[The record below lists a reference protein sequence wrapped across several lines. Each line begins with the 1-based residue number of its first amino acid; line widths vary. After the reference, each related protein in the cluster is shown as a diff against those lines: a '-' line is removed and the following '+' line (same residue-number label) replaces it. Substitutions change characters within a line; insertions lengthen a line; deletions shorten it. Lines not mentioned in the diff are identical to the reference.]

1 MTQTVL
7 MTGSSRGI
15 GAGIAWRLA
24 NDGYDLLL
32 HCRGNLAQAEALR
45 QRIGALGRTAR
56 VLQFDISDRE
66 QARSV
71 LEAEVEANGAPY
83 GVVCNAS
90 TESIDPGRRPLAR
103 GREESEEGNI
113 YRQHPQL
120 SRLLRTTFDTLVI
133 GHGQGDALH
142 HYLPPRPP
150 RVHSFVYLCEGDE
163 VRRFTQSLDFLAIL
177 LGARAGSVDEVVSAC
192 LRRAAVAH
200 DDERAFLVRVGKEL
214 AVLLGGELN
223 RLNAILRRIRL

>member
-1 MTQTVL
+1 MLTKIGEVIEAR
-7 MTGSSRGI
+7 TGEFVAECYELHTPPPLGSLVRTT
-15 GAGIAWRLA
+15 
-24 NDGYDLLL
+24 DG
-32 HCRGNLAQAEALR
+32 
-45 QRIGALGRTAR
+45 
-56 VLQFDISDRE
+56 
-66 QARSV
+66 
-71 LEAEVEANGAPY
+71 EVEIY

-163 VRRFTQSLDFLAIL
+163 VRRFTRSLDFLAIL

-192 LRRAAVAH
+192 LRQAAGAH

-223 RLNAILRRIRL
+223 RLNAILRRIKL

>member
-1 MTQTVL
+1 LLTK
-7 MTGSSRGI
+7 I
-15 GAGIAWRLA
+15 GEVIESG
-24 NDGYDLLL
+24 
-32 HCRGNLAQAEALR
+32 
-45 QRIGALGRTAR
+45 
-56 VLQFDISDRE
+56 SDRFVAE
-66 QARSV
+66 CYELHIPPPLGSLVRTTDG
-71 LEAEVEANGAPY
+71 EVEIY

-163 VRRFTQSLDFLAIL
+163 VRRFTRSLDFLAIL
-177 LGARAGSVDEVVSAC
+177 LGARVASVDEVVSAC
-192 LRRAAVAH
+192 LRQAAGAH

-223 RLNAILRRIRL
+223 RLNAILRRIKL

>member
-1 MTQTVL
+1 LPAKIGEVIEAS
-7 MTGSSRGI
+7 TGEFVAECYELHTPPPLGSLVRTS
-15 GAGIAWRLA
+15 
-24 NDGYDLLL
+24 DG
-32 HCRGNLAQAEALR
+32 Q
-45 QRIGALGRTAR
+45 
-56 VLQFDISDRE
+56 
-66 QARSV
+66 
-71 LEAEVEANGAPY
+71 VEIY

-90 TESIDPGRRPLAR
+90 TGSIDPGRRPLAR

-163 VRRFTQSLDFLAIL
+163 VRRFTRSLDFLAIL

-192 LRRAAVAH
+192 LRRAAGAH

-223 RLNAILRRIRL
+223 RLNAILRRIKL

>member
-1 MTQTVL
+1 MPAKIGEV
-7 MTGSSRGI
+7 I
-15 GAGIAWRLA
+15 GASTGEFVAECYELHTPPPLGSLVRTS
-24 NDGYDLLL
+24 DG
-32 HCRGNLAQAEALR
+32 Q
-45 QRIGALGRTAR
+45 
-56 VLQFDISDRE
+56 
-66 QARSV
+66 
-71 LEAEVEANGAPY
+71 VEIY

-103 GREESEEGNI
+103 GREESEESNI

-192 LRRAAVAH
+192 VRRAAGAH

-223 RLNAILRRIRL
+223 RLNAILRRIKL

>member
-1 MTQTVL
+1 MLTK
-7 MTGSSRGI
+7 I
-15 GAGIAWRLA
+15 GEVIESG
-24 NDGYDLLL
+24 
-32 HCRGNLAQAEALR
+32 
-45 QRIGALGRTAR
+45 
-56 VLQFDISDRE
+56 SDRF
-66 QARSV
+66 V
-71 LEAEVEANGAPY
+71 AECYELHTPPPLGSLVRTTDGQVEIY

-163 VRRFTQSLDFLAIL
+163 VRRFTRSLDFLAIL
-177 LGARAGSVDEVVSAC
+177 LGARVASVDEVVSAC
-192 LRRAAVAH
+192 LRQAAGAH

-223 RLNAILRRIRL
+223 RLNAILRRIKL

>member
-1 MTQTVL
+1 LPAKIGEV
-7 MTGSSRGI
+7 I
-15 GAGIAWRLA
+15 GASTGEFVAECYELHTPPPLGSLVRTS
-24 NDGYDLLL
+24 DG
-32 HCRGNLAQAEALR
+32 Q
-45 QRIGALGRTAR
+45 
-56 VLQFDISDRE
+56 
-66 QARSV
+66 
-71 LEAEVEANGAPY
+71 VEIY

-103 GREESEEGNI
+103 GREESEESNI

-192 LRRAAVAH
+192 VRRAAGAH

-223 RLNAILRRIRL
+223 RLNAILRRIKL

>member
-1 MTQTVL
+1 MLTKIGEVIEAR
-7 MTGSSRGI
+7 TGEFVAECYELHTPPPLGSLLRTT
-15 GAGIAWRLA
+15 
-24 NDGYDLLL
+24 DG
-32 HCRGNLAQAEALR
+32 Q
-45 QRIGALGRTAR
+45 
-56 VLQFDISDRE
+56 
-66 QARSV
+66 
-71 LEAEVEANGAPY
+71 VEIY
-83 GVVCNAS
+83 GVVRNAS

-103 GREESEEGNI
+103 GREESEEENI

-133 GHGQGDALH
+133 GHGQGDTLH

-163 VRRFTQSLDFLAIL
+163 VRRFTRSLDFLAIL

-192 LRRAAVAH
+192 LRQAAGAH

-223 RLNAILRRIRL
+223 RLNAILRRIKL

>member
-1 MTQTVL
+1 MLTKIGEVIEAR
-7 MTGSSRGI
+7 TGEFVAECYELHTPPPLGSLVRTT
-15 GAGIAWRLA
+15 
-24 NDGYDLLL
+24 DG
-32 HCRGNLAQAEALR
+32 Q
-45 QRIGALGRTAR
+45 
-56 VLQFDISDRE
+56 
-66 QARSV
+66 
-71 LEAEVEANGAPY
+71 VEIY

-163 VRRFTQSLDFLAIL
+163 VRRFTRSLDFLAIL
-177 LGARAGSVDEVVSAC
+177 LGARVGSVDEVVSAC
-192 LRRAAVAH
+192 LRQAAGAH

-223 RLNAILRRIRL
+223 RLNAILRRIKL

>member
-1 MTQTVL
+1 MPAK
-7 MTGSSRGI
+7 I
-15 GAGIAWRLA
+15 GEVIESG
-24 NDGYDLLL
+24 
-32 HCRGNLAQAEALR
+32 
-45 QRIGALGRTAR
+45 
-56 VLQFDISDRE
+56 SDRF
-66 QARSV
+66 V
-71 LEAEVEANGAPY
+71 AECYELHTPPPLGSLVRTTDGQVEIY

-163 VRRFTQSLDFLAIL
+163 VRRFTRSLDFLAIL

-192 LRRAAVAH
+192 LRQAAGAH

-223 RLNAILRRIRL
+223 RLNAILRRIKL

>member
-1 MTQTVL
+1 MPAKIGEVIEAS
-7 MTGSSRGI
+7 TGEFVAECYELHTPPPLGSLVRTT
-15 GAGIAWRLA
+15 
-24 NDGYDLLL
+24 DG
-32 HCRGNLAQAEALR
+32 Q
-45 QRIGALGRTAR
+45 
-56 VLQFDISDRE
+56 
-66 QARSV
+66 
-71 LEAEVEANGAPY
+71 VEIY
-83 GVVCNAS
+83 GVICNAS

-120 SRLLRTTFDTLVI
+120 SRLLRTTFDTIVI

-192 LRRAAVAH
+192 LRRAAGAH

-214 AVLLGGELN
+214 AILLGGELN

>member
-1 MTQTVL
+1 MLTK
-7 MTGSSRGI
+7 I
-15 GAGIAWRLA
+15 GEVIESG
-24 NDGYDLLL
+24 
-32 HCRGNLAQAEALR
+32 
-45 QRIGALGRTAR
+45 
-56 VLQFDISDRE
+56 SDRF
-66 QARSV
+66 V
-71 LEAEVEANGAPY
+71 AECYELHTPPPLGSLVRTTDGQVEIY

-163 VRRFTQSLDFLAIL
+163 VRRFTRSLDFLAIL
-177 LGARAGSVDEVVSAC
+177 LSARVASVDEVVSAC
-192 LRRAAVAH
+192 LRQAAGAH
-200 DDERAFLVRVGKEL
+200 DDERAFLVRAGKEL

-223 RLNAILRRIRL
+223 RLNAILRRIKL

>member
-1 MTQTVL
+1 MLTKIGEVIEAR
-7 MTGSSRGI
+7 TGEFVAECYELHTPPPLGSLVRTT
-15 GAGIAWRLA
+15 
-24 NDGYDLLL
+24 DG
-32 HCRGNLAQAEALR
+32 
-45 QRIGALGRTAR
+45 
-56 VLQFDISDRE
+56 
-66 QARSV
+66 
-71 LEAEVEANGAPY
+71 EVEIY

-163 VRRFTQSLDFLAIL
+163 VRRFTRSLDFLAIL
-177 LGARAGSVDEVVSAC
+177 LSARVASVDEVVSAC
-192 LRRAAVAH
+192 LRQAAGAH

-223 RLNAILRRIRL
+223 RLNAILRRIKL

>member
-1 MTQTVL
+1 MPKIGEIIQAS
-7 MTGSSRGI
+7 TGEFVAECYELHTPPSLGSLVRTT
-15 GAGIAWRLA
+15 
-24 NDGYDLLL
+24 DG
-32 HCRGNLAQAEALR
+32 
-45 QRIGALGRTAR
+45 
-56 VLQFDISDRE
+56 
-66 QARSV
+66 
-71 LEAEVEANGAPY
+71 EVEIY

-103 GREESEEGNI
+103 GRDESEEGNI

-163 VRRFTQSLDFLAIL
+163 VRRFTRSLDFLAIL

-192 LRRAAVAH
+192 LRRAAGAH

-223 RLNAILRRIRL
+223 RLNAILRRIKL

>member
-1 MTQTVL
+1 LPAKIGEVIEAR
-7 MTGSSRGI
+7 TGEFVAECYELHTPPPLGSLVRTS
-15 GAGIAWRLA
+15 
-24 NDGYDLLL
+24 DG
-32 HCRGNLAQAEALR
+32 Q
-45 QRIGALGRTAR
+45 
-56 VLQFDISDRE
+56 
-66 QARSV
+66 
-71 LEAEVEANGAPY
+71 VEIY

-103 GREESEEGNI
+103 GREESEESNI

-192 LRRAAVAH
+192 VRRAAGAH

-223 RLNAILRRIRL
+223 RLNAILRRIKL

>member
-1 MTQTVL
+1 LLTKIGEVIEAS
-7 MTGSSRGI
+7 TGEFV
-15 GAGIAWRLA
+15 AEC
-24 NDGYDLLL
+24 YDL
-32 HCRGNLAQAEALR
+32 HTPPP
-45 QRIGALGRTAR
+45 LGSLVRT
-56 VLQFDISDRE
+56 SDG
-66 QARSV
+66 Q
-71 LEAEVEANGAPY
+71 VEIY

-90 TESIDPGRRPLAR
+90 TGSIDPGRRPLAR

-120 SRLLRTTFDTLVI
+120 SRLLRTTFDILII

-192 LRRAAVAH
+192 LRRAAGAH

-223 RLNAILRRIRL
+223 RLNAILRRIKL

>member
-1 MTQTVL
+1 MLTKIGEVIEAR
-7 MTGSSRGI
+7 TGEFVAECYELHTPPPLGSLLRTT
-15 GAGIAWRLA
+15 
-24 NDGYDLLL
+24 DG
-32 HCRGNLAQAEALR
+32 Q
-45 QRIGALGRTAR
+45 
-56 VLQFDISDRE
+56 
-66 QARSV
+66 
-71 LEAEVEANGAPY
+71 VEIY
-83 GVVCNAS
+83 GVVRNAS

-103 GREESEEGNI
+103 GREESEEENI

-163 VRRFTQSLDFLAIL
+163 VRRFTRSLDFLAIL

-192 LRRAAVAH
+192 LRQAAGAH

-223 RLNAILRRIRL
+223 RLNAILRRIKL